1 MYKIGIDVGGTF
13 TDFVVV
19 RDAEAPRYFKQPS
32 TPNYPSEGVIAG
44 LEDAAAAY
52 GLSPG
57 NLLGET
63 ELIIHGT
70 TVAANALVQRKGAKV
85 GLLTTA
91 GFRDLLEMR
100 EGLKE
105 DRYNLRMTPVEPL
118 VPRYLRLGVTERVRS
133 DGSVDTTLDEAS
145 VERAIQSMKA
155 EGVEALAICF
165 LFSYLN
171 PDHELRAAEMV
182 RAAFPGMYMS
192 TSHEILPQIKEFD
205 RLSTTVVNTYVGPVL
220 GVYLSRLQ
228 RRLEA
233 FRQAPEILIMQS
245 NGGVAPIEDSVRQ
258 AVRAILS
265 GPAGGVAA
273 AAHYGQL
280 LGESKVIGFDM
291 GGTSTDISLIEDGAA
306 HLTNEKFEAGW
317 KIAVPMIDIHTLGA
331 GGGSIARVDPGGI
344 LRVGPDSAGADPG
357 PACYGKGGDRPTAT
371 DASLALGYLSAQNF
385 LGGRAPL
392 NPSLAG
398 GALEAHVAQRL
409 GLSTIEA
416 AFGVH
421 HLVSTNVAE
430 GIRLASVKRGVDPRQ
445 FALVAFGGASGLH
458 ASAVARQ
465 LRIESV
471 YIPSAAPVLSAL
483 GMLSTDLQYDFSRSH
498 SASLDGIDLD
508 AVRSIIHEL
517 EAEGRAKLQAQGVGE
532 ANVEIVRS
540 ADMRYLDQVY
550 EVNVAV
556 PDLDGSD
563 SSPISQW
570 ATSFHQR
577 YEELYSYR
585 QSEQEIRLVT
595 LRVSAFG
602 RLSKVELP
610 KGRRRSRLGR
620 SREGPPLDLPRRVA
634 GRAGL
639 RGRPFAAGGGDRRA
653 CPCSNR
659 TLRQSWSTP
668 GILPGWTSWA
678 ESG

>member
-1 MYKIGIDVGGTF
+1 MKTRRRPTVF
-13 TDFVVV
+13 
-19 RDAEAPRYFKQPS
+19 R
-32 TPNYPSEGVIAG
+32 
-44 LEDAAAAY
+44 
-52 GLSPG
+52 LSPG

-70 TVAANALVQRKGAKV
+70 TVATNALVQRKGAKV

-291 GGTSTDISLIEDGAA
+291 GGHEHR
-306 HLTNEKFEAGW
+306 HLADRGW
-317 KIAVPMIDIHTLGA
+317 
-331 GGGSIARVDPGGI
+331 R
-344 LRVGPDSAGADPG
+344 
-357 PACYGKGGDRPTAT
+357 
-371 DASLALGYLSAQNF
+371 
-385 LGGRAPL
+385 RAPDQREVR
-392 NPSLAG
+392 G
-398 GALEAHVAQRL
+398 GLEDRRSDDRHTHARRRRWEHRARSKELGDDSTIHRTFQRWVGTGRGASCASDLTAPGLTRVLPATAKAETGQRL
-409 GLSTIEA
+409 QTPAWLLDT
-416 AFGVH
+416 
-421 HLVSTNVAE
+421 LV
-430 GIRLASVKRGVDPRQ
+430 PRI
-445 FALVAFGGASGLH
+445 F
-458 ASAVARQ
+458 
-465 LRIESV
+465 
-471 YIPSAAPVLSAL
+471 
-483 GMLSTDLQYDFSRSH
+483 
-498 SASLDGIDLD
+498 
-508 AVRSIIHEL
+508 
-517 EAEGRAKLQAQGVGE
+517 
-532 ANVEIVRS
+532 
-540 ADMRYLDQVY
+540 
-550 EVNVAV
+550 
-556 PDLDGSD
+556 
-563 SSPISQW
+563 
-570 ATSFHQR
+570 
-577 YEELYSYR
+577 
-585 QSEQEIRLVT
+585 
-595 LRVSAFG
+595 
-602 RLSKVELP
+602 
-610 KGRRRSRLGR
+610 
-620 SREGPPLDLPRRVA
+620 
-634 GRAGL
+634 
-639 RGRPFAAGGGDRRA
+639 
-653 CPCSNR
+653 
-659 TLRQSWSTP
+659 
-668 GILPGWTSWA
+668 
-678 ESG
+678 